1 MPLDPSIYQRLGQQN
16 TLGQLAGSINQYT
29 ENQGRLADLAR
40 QRQMQDVQ
48 MQRQEQQWQAQ
59 QAATAQATKEK
70 SIQKSSLEL
79 ANMIRSGA
87 PRDQVESWAV
97 QRYSELGLPTDQLK
111 QKLDGVYAAPAGVT
125 GQADLMEES
134 AFPEIAAKQR
144 MEQRFS
150 TQKPQS
156 ESALATLMAEREKIA
171 AQNPNAPQ
179 LAIYDQM
186 IQKQTTHTP
195 FMQVATGAGNEQY
208 MVTAPKAGGKAT
220 VQPLG
225 IAKPITSGEGAE
237 KPMTEMDKTKFRE
250 VWSKDY
256 KELQG
261 AISSANDIALQS
273 AKVKN
278 NPGLKGITGLSGYVG
293 DIPGGSASS
302 ARADFETLKGK
313 VTSMGKA
320 LMSASGSIG
329 TMANAEWKIVSDA
342 VAAIDPTKMDEK
354 KLREQ
359 IELIE
364 AQSTGMVDRLN
375 DAYGRQYGPYYE
387 KFPEFKPKE
396 TNIKPVTPKAT
407 KTGATQPA
415 DSEAVA
421 WAKANPTDPR
431 SAKILQLQR

>member
-1 MPLDPSIYQRLGQQN
+1 MPLDQSIYQRLGQQN

-59 QAATAQATKEK
+59 QSATAQANKEK

-144 MEQRFS
+144 MEQRFA
-150 TQKPQS
+150 TQKQQTP
-156 ESALATLMAEREKIA
+156 SALATLMAEREKIA
-171 AQNPNAPQ
+171 SQNPNAPQ

-195 FMQVATGAGNEQY
+195 FMQVATGEGGEQSLI
-208 MVTAPKAGGKAT
+208 TAPKAGGKAT
-220 VQPLG
+220 VQQLG
-225 IAKPITSGEGAE
+225 IVKP
-237 KPMTEMDKTKFRE
+237 TKDAQL
-250 VWSKDY
+250 SPQAQ
-256 KELQG
+256 KELFEADENIQTGIGVQNTLRQALNLNKDAYSGYG
-261 AISSANDIALQS
+261 ALTRAKLASNMPGQVDPKADATIQLDNLVREQAL
-273 AKVKN
+273 A
-278 NPGLKGITGLSGYVG
+278 GLKIVF
-293 DIPGGSASS
+293 GGNPTEGERAMLLDLQASS
-302 ARADFETLKGK
+302 EKTPQQREAILNNALKSIERK
-313 VTSMGKA
+313 QKFNEQKA
-320 LMSASGSIG
+320 ESLRGG
-329 TMANAEWKIVSDA
+329 TYFKQAPSQPA
-342 VAAIDPTKMDEK
+342 
-354 KLREQ
+354 Q
-359 IELIE
+359 I
-364 AQSTGMVDRLN
+364 
-375 DAYGRQYGPYYE
+375 
-387 KFPEFKPKE
+387 
-396 TNIKPVTPKAT
+396 
-407 KTGATQPA
+407 QPA

-421 WAKANPTDPR
+421 WAKANPADPR